1 MGKGLRLLSALLI
14 CLIVSACNPM
24 PPAASVVVSSPAA
37 EERLLSDLRAQYRN
51 AALIVSG
58 ECVGSHIDASGN
70 TCYDLTVTKVYAG
83 NAKAGDIVH
92 CTTGPM
98 ATGETYLLF
107 LGQGEDVNYSE
118 DLTGYSL
125 ISGAPMPIVDSEV
138 IWDGKRISLDALQK
152 EILALSTVI
161 SAPAP
166 VYYYDS
172 ISSLTAAADE
182 IFIGKVT
189 RLPQMKDTSFSI
201 RNGGAVEKAQ
211 YSASIVTVE
220 VYGVMKGSPSYG
232 DELQMVFSPE
242 RIGGMLDAT
251 TLQHMEL
258 TAGQTPR
265 LQPGGV
271 YVFFLTK
278 GPDAKQPYHFPVN
291 PLQGILPLS
300 GDTLHVPSANIPLR
314 PYDKLSTLV
323 QAINSVQAVMPPRE
337 DSPAL
342 VVEE

>member
-1 MGKGLRLLSALLI
+1 MGKGIRLLSALLI
-14 CLIVSACNPM
+14 CLILSACTPI
-24 PPAASVVVSSPAA
+24 PPAANVVVSSPAA

-51 AALIVSG
+51 ASLIVSG
-58 ECVGSHIDASGN
+58 ECTGSHIDASGS

-83 NAKAGDIVH
+83 NAKIGDIVH

-98 ATGETYLLF
+98 NTGVTYLLF
-107 LGQGEDVNYSE
+107 LGQGEDVNYAE

-125 ISGAPMPIVDSEV
+125 ISSAPMPIVDSEV
-138 IWDGKRISLDALQK
+138 IWDGKRISLQALQE
-152 EILALSTVI
+152 EIQALLSVI

-172 ISSLTAAADE
+172 ISALTAAADE

-189 RLPQMKDTSFSI
+189 RFPQMNDTAFSI

-211 YSASIVTVE
+211 YSASIVSIE
-220 VYGVMKGSPSYG
+220 VYGVMKGSLSYG
-232 DELQMVFSPE
+232 DELNMVFSPE
-242 RIGGMLDAT
+242 RIGGMLDAS

-265 LQPGGV
+265 LHLNDV

-278 GPDAKQPYHFPVN
+278 GPDGKQPYRFPVN
-291 PLQGILPLS
+291 PLQGMIPLL
-300 GDTLHVPSANIPLR
+300 GDTLHVPAANSALK
-314 PYDKLSTLV
+314 PYDKLSALA
-323 QAINSVQAVMPPRE
+323 QALQSAMASLPRKNSP
-337 DSPAL
+337 SL

>member
-1 MGKGLRLLSALLI
+1 MGKGFRLLSALLV
-14 CLIVSACNPM
+14 CLILSACTPI
-24 PPAASVVVSSPAA
+24 PPATNVVVSSPAA

-51 AALIVSG
+51 ASLIVSG
-58 ECVGSHIDASGN
+58 ECTGNHIDASGN
-70 TCYDLTVTKVYAG
+70 TCYDLNITKVYAG
-83 NAKAGDIVH
+83 NAQIGDIVH

-98 ATGETYLLF
+98 NTGETYLLF
-107 LGQGEDVNYSE
+107 LGTGEDVNYAE

-152 EILALSTVI
+152 EIQALSTVI

-172 ISSLTAAADE
+172 VSSLTLAADE

-189 RLPQMKDTSFSI
+189 RFPQMKDTAFSV

-211 YSASIVTVE
+211 YSASIVTIE
-220 VYGVMKGSPSYG
+220 AYGVMKGALSYG
-232 DELQMVFSPE
+232 DELNMVFSPE
-242 RIGGMLDAT
+242 RIGGMMDAT

-265 LQPGGV
+265 LQLGGV

-278 GPDAKQPYHFPVN
+278 GPDSKQPYHFTVN
-291 PLQGILPLS
+291 PLQGVLPLS
-300 GDTLHVPSANIPLR
+300 GDTLHVPAANIPLK
-314 PYDKLSTLV
+314 PYDKLSALV
-323 QAINSVQAVMPPRE
+323 QAIKSAQAVTPPRE

>member
-1 MGKGLRLLSALLI
+1 MGKGFRLLSALLV
-14 CLIVSACNPM
+14 CLFLSACTPT

-51 AALIVSG
+51 ASLIVSG
-58 ECVGSHIDASGN
+58 ECAGSHIDASGN

-83 NAKAGDIVH
+83 NAKIGDTVH
-92 CTTGPM
+92 CTKGPM
-98 ATGETYLLF
+98 NTGETYLLF
-107 LGQGEDVNYSE
+107 LGQGEDVNYAE

-138 IWDGKRISLDALQK
+138 IWDGKRISLDALQQ
-152 EILALSTVI
+152 EIQTLSTVI

-166 VYYYDS
+166 IYYYDS

-189 RLPQMKDTSFSI
+189 KFPQMKDTAFSI

-211 YSASIVTVE
+211 YSASIVTIE
-220 VYGVMKGSPSYG
+220 AYGVMKGSLSYG
-232 DELQMVFSPE
+232 DELNMVFSPE
-242 RIGGMLDAT
+242 RIRGMLDAA

-258 TAGQTPR
+258 TAGQTPY
-265 LQPGGV
+265 LQLGGV
-271 YVFFLTK
+271 YVFFLAK
-278 GPDAKQPYHFPVN
+278 GPDDKQPYHFPVN
-291 PLQGILPLS
+291 PLQGALPLS
-300 GDTLHVPSANIPLR
+300 GDTLYVPAANSALK
-314 PYDKLSTLV
+314 PYDKLSALV
-323 QAINSVQAVMPPRE
+323 QALKSAQAVTLPRE
-337 DSPAL
+337 DSPSL

>member
-1 MGKGLRLLSALLI
+1 MGKGFRLLSALLV
-14 CLIVSACNPM
+14 CLVLSACTA
-24 PPAASVVVSSPAA
+24 PATNIVVSSPAA

-51 AALIVSG
+51 ASLIVSG
-58 ECVGSHIDASGN
+58 ECVGNHIDSSGN
-70 TCYDLTVTKVYAG
+70 TCYDLSVAKVYAG
-83 NAKAGDIVH
+83 NAKVGDIVH
-92 CTTGPM
+92 CTTGSM
-98 ATGETYLLF
+98 NTGESYLLF
-107 LGQGEDVNYSE
+107 LGQGVDVNYAE

-138 IWDGKRISLDALQK
+138 IWDGKRISLDALQQ
-152 EILALSTVI
+152 EIQALSTVI

-166 VYYYDS
+166 IYYYDA
-172 ISSLTAAADE
+172 ISSLTAASED

-189 RLPQMKDTSFSI
+189 RLPQMKDTAFSI

-211 YSASIVTVE
+211 YSASVVTVE
-220 VYGVMKGSPSYG
+220 AYGVMKGSLSYG

-242 RIGGMLDAT
+242 RIGGMLDFT

-265 LQPGGV
+265 LQLGGV

-300 GDTLHVPSANIPLR
+300 GDTLHVPAANSALKA
-314 PYDKLSTLV
+314 YDKLSALV
-323 QAINSVQAVMPPRE
+323 QALKSAQVVTMPRE
-337 DSPAL
+337 DSPSL